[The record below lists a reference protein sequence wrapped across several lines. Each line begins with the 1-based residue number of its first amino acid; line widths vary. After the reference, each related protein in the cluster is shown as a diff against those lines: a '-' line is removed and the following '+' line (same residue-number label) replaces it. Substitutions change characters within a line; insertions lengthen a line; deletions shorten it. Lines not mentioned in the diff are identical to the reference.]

1 MMTLSARNK
10 ELGFMVLEI
19 LENDY
24 HRPLV
29 NGKCNRDLIEER
41 ITVGILAKK
50 LPPLTQKDVD
60 IVCEM
65 VDYLLEDFR
74 EGKKK

>member
-1 MMTLSARNK
+1 MTISARNK
-10 ELGFMVLEI
+10 DLGLMALEI

-24 HRPLV
+24 HRPFV
-29 NGKCNRDLIEER
+29 NGKCNREQIEDK
-41 ITVGILAKK
+41 IVVGILAKK

-65 VDYLLEDFR
+65 VDYLIEDFN
-74 EGKKK
+74 EGKLQ

>member
-1 MMTLSARNK
+1 MTLSAHDK
-10 ELGFMVLEI
+10 ELGMMVLEI

-29 NGKCNRDLIEER
+29 KGKCNRDSIEDR
-41 ITVGILAKK
+41 ITVGILSKK

-65 VDYLLEDFR
+65 VDYLIEDFR
-74 EGKKK
+74 EGKIK

>member
-1 MMTLSARNK
+1 MTLSARNK
-10 ELGFMVLEI
+10 DLGLMALEI

-24 HRPLV
+24 HRPFV
-29 NGKCNRDLIEER
+29 NGKCNRDQIEDK
-41 ITVGILAKK
+41 IVVGILAKK

-65 VDYLLEDFR
+65 VDYLIEDFN
-74 EGKKK
+74 EGKLQ

>member
-1 MMTLSARNK
+1 MTLSARNK
-10 ELGFMVLEI
+10 DLGLMALEI

-24 HRPLV
+24 HRPFV
-29 NGKCNRDLIEER
+29 NGKCNREQIEDK
-41 ITVGILAKK
+41 IVVGILAKK

-65 VDYLLEDFR
+65 VDYLIEDFN
-74 EGKKK
+74 EGKLQ